1 SRMDM
6 QEPQQLGMFA
16 ESELMSVGMDTFIHR
31 IDSTEVIYQP
41 RRKRAKL
48 IGKYLMGDLLGEGS
62 YGKVKEM
69 LDSETLCRRA
79 VKILKKKKLRRIP
92 NGEANVKKEIQL
104 LRRLRHKNVIQL
116 VDVLYNEE
124 KQKIYPFF
132 RCLLISFLNSAFT
145 YMVMEYCVC
154 GMQEMLDSVPEKRF
168 PVFQAHG
175 YFCQLIDGL
184 EYLHSQGI
192 VHKDIKPGNLLLTT
206 NGTLKIS
213 DLGVAEALHP
223 FAEDD
228 TCRTSQGSPA
238 FQPPEIANGLDTF
251 SGFKVDIWS
260 AGVTL
265 YNITTG
271 LYPFEGDNIY
281 KLFEN
286 IGKGDYTIP
295 EDCGPPL
302 SDLLRGM
309 LEYDPAKRFSIQQI
323 RQHNW
328 FRKKHAQAE
337 ALVPIPP
344 SPETKDRWRSM
355 TAVPYLEDL
364 HGYNEEE
371 DDDLYDIEDDIIY
384 TQDFTVPGRREWCWD
399 G

>member
-1 SRMDM
+1 MGLEVAVAGLPPFLSPFSM
-6 QEPQQLGMFA
+6 QEELKIEIIFPLGN
-16 ESELMSVGMDTFIHR
+16 G
-31 IDSTEVIYQP
+31 
-41 RRKRAKL
+41 
-48 IGKYLMGDLLGEGS
+48 LLGPCSRAHPSDFSVLFQCTVS
-62 YGKVKEM
+62 YKYAQ
-69 LDSETLCRRA
+69 TTA
-79 VKILKKKKLRRIP
+79 
-92 NGEANVKKEIQL
+92 
-104 LRRLRHKNVIQL
+104 
-116 VDVLYNEE
+116 DVLL
-124 KQKIYPFF
+124 
-132 RCLLISFLNSAFT
+132 CLDT
-145 YMVMEYCVC
+145 
-154 GMQEMLDSVPEKRF
+154 
-168 PVFQAHG
+168 

-286 IGKGDYTIP
+286 IGKGDFTIP

-302 SDLLRGM
+302 SDLLRG
-309 LEYDPAKRFSIQQI
+309 E
-323 RQHNW
+323 
-328 FRKKHAQAE
+328 
-337 ALVPIPP
+337 
-344 SPETKDRWRSM
+344 SPRW
-355 TAVPYLEDL
+355 L
-364 HGYNEEE
+364 
-371 DDDLYDIEDDIIY
+371 
-384 TQDFTVPGRREWCWD
+384 
-399 G
+399 